1 METTSDMK
9 NTLNSKAEKFSNKV
23 GDVADKYSSRAS
35 DTAERYGS
43 KAAST
48 AEHMVDRARR
58 AGEELLETPIAERM
72 TEAWDGIRTRSVD
85 AYDTS
90 VASVRRNPA
99 AWLGAALGVGVIA
112 GLFFGRRS
120 SR

>member
-9 NTLNSKAEKFSNKV
+9 NNFNSKAEKFGHKV
-23 GDVADKYSSRAS
+23 GDVADKYSSKA
-35 DTAERYGS
+35 THAAEAIGD
-43 KAAST
+43 KATHA
-48 AEHMVDRARR
+48 VDRARR
-58 AGEELLETPIAERM
+58 AGEEFLETPISERM

-112 GLFFGRRS
+112 GLFFGRRN